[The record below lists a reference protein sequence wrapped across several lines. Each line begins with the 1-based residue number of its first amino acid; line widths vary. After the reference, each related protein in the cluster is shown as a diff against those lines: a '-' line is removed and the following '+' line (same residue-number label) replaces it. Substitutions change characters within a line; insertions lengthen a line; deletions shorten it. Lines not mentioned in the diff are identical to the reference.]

1 MVKTY
6 DKTGLCILTP
16 ETIREAVILKYENKL
31 FMLDMIDYQTFK
43 QKEAAQEISSY
54 LKQLKALYK

>member
-1 MVKTY
+1 MIKTY

-16 ETIREAVILKYENKL
+16 ETIREAVILKYENQL

-43 QKEAAQEISSY
+43 QKEAVKEISSH